1 MKNPQ
6 DPERERSDS
15 QTEVTGTQDRDK
27 ESISPAQLIH
37 QSGRSCK
44 IFLLEAEDIDLV
56 WDDVVPLI
64 EKALQHA
71 EGELVPD
78 DIKKHLDKNDLRL
91 WIALEGKETIAAMV
105 TEIIQYP
112 RKKIVRVIT
121 LAGKNMDMWYD
132 FLPMI
137 EGYAIRNGCSSLEA
151 WSRKGMARKLKDWKH
166 SYDIIT
172 KDLKQ
177 RMQ

>member
-6 DPERERSDS
+6 DPERETSDS
-15 QTEVTGTQDRDK
+15 QTEVTGTQDRAK
-27 ESISPAQLIH
+27 ESTSPILPIP

-44 IFLLEAEDIDLV
+44 VFLLEAEDIHLV

-78 DIKKHLDKNDLRL
+78 DIKKHLDKGDLRL
-91 WIALEGKETIAAMV
+91 WVALEGKETIAAMV
-105 TEIIQYP
+105 TELIQYP

>member
-1 MKNPQ
+1 MGKIV
-6 DPERERSDS
+6 
-15 QTEVTGTQDRDK
+15 TEIEPK
-27 ESISPAQLIH
+27 KLESNQCRVA
-37 QSGRSCK
+37 
-44 IFLLEAEDIDLV
+44 LLEAEDIDLV
-56 WDDVVPLI
+56 WDEVYQLI
-64 EKALQHA
+64 EKALMYA

-78 DIKKHLDKNDLRL
+78 DIKKHLDTGDLRL
-91 WIALEGKETIAAMV
+91 WVALSGKNVLASMV

-121 LAGKNMDMWYD
+121 LAGKDMDLWYD
-132 FLPMI
+132 FLPMV

-151 WSRKGMARKLKDWKH
+151 WTRRGMTRKLRDWRH

>member
-1 MKNPQ
+1 MKHRQ
-6 DPERERSDS
+6 DPEQEISDS
-15 QTEVTGTQDRDK
+15 QTDQTGTQDQAK
-27 ESISPAQLIH
+27 ESTSPILPIP

-44 IFLLEAEDIDLV
+44 VFLIEPDDIELV

-64 EKALQHA
+64 ERALQHA
-71 EGELVPD
+71 EGELIPE
-78 DIKKHLDKNDLRL
+78 DIKTHLDKGDLRL
-91 WIALEGKETIAAMV
+91 WIALEDKKTIAAMV

-121 LAGKNMDMWYD
+121 LAGRNMNMWYD

-137 EGYAIRNGCSSLEA
+137 EGYAISHGCSSLEA
-151 WSRKGMARKLKDWKH
+151 WARKGMKRKLKDWKH

>member
-1 MKNPQ
+1 M
-6 DPERERSDS
+6 
-15 QTEVTGTQDRDK
+15 K
-27 ESISPAQLIH
+27 ESISPILSASHTERTCKVFLI
-37 QSGRSCK
+37 
-44 IFLLEAEDIDLV
+44 EAEDVGLV
-56 WDDVVPLI
+56 WDEVVPLI

-78 DIKKHLDKNDLRL
+78 DIKKHLDKGDLRL

-121 LAGKNMDMWYD
+121 LASLVNMDMWYD

>member
-1 MKNPQ
+1 MGK
-6 DPERERSDS
+6 
-15 QTEVTGTQDRDK
+15 TV
-27 ESISPAQLIH
+27 AQLESETVA
-37 QSGRSCK
+37 QPSCK
-44 IFLLEAEDIDLV
+44 VALVEAEDIDMV
-56 WDDVVPLI
+56 WGDVVPLI
-64 EKALQHA
+64 EKALLHA
-71 EGELVPD
+71 EGELMPE
-78 DIKKHLDKNDLRL
+78 DIKKHLDSADLRL
-91 WIALEGKETIAAMV
+91 WVALKDKDVIASMV

-121 LAGKNMDMWYD
+121 LAGKDMSLWYD
-132 FLPMI
+132 FLPML

-151 WSRKGMARKLKDWKH
+151 WTRKGMTRKLKDWKH

>member
-1 MKNPQ
+1 MVW
-6 DPERERSDS
+6 S
-15 QTEVTGTQDRDK
+15 EV
-27 ESISPAQLIH
+27 S
-37 QSGRSCK
+37 
-44 IFLLEAEDIDLV
+44 
-56 WDDVVPLI
+56 PLI
-64 EKALQHA
+64 RKALLHA
-71 EGELVPD
+71 EGELIPE
-78 DIKKHLDKNDLRL
+78 DIKKHLDTSDLRL
-91 WIALEGKETIAAMV
+91 WVALENKDVLAAMV

-121 LAGKNMDMWYD
+121 LAGKDMNMWYE
-132 FLPMI
+132 FLPMV

>member
-1 MKNPQ
+1 MKHRQ
-6 DPERERSDS
+6 DPDRETSDS

-44 IFLLEAEDIDLV
+44 VFLLEAEDIDLV
-56 WDDVVPLI
+56 WGDVAPLI

-78 DIKKHLDKNDLRL
+78 DIKKQLDKGDLRL
-91 WIALEGKETIAAMV
+91 WVALEGKETIAAMV
-105 TEIIQYP
+105 TEVIQYP

>member
-1 MKNPQ
+1 MGK
-6 DPERERSDS
+6 
-15 QTEVTGTQDRDK
+15 TVTQI
-27 ESISPAQLIH
+27 ESEPVKTP
-37 QSGRSCK
+37 SCK
-44 IFLLEAEDIDLV
+44 VALVEAEDVDMV
-56 WDDVVPLI
+56 WDEVSPLI
-64 EKALQHA
+64 EKALRHA
-71 EGELVPD
+71 EGELIPN
-78 DIKKHLDKNDLRL
+78 DIKNHLDASNLRL
-91 WIALEGKETIAAMV
+91 SVALENRDVIAAMV

-121 LAGKNMDMWYD
+121 LAGKDMSMWYK
-132 FLPMI
+132 FLPML

>member
-1 MKNPQ
+1 MKNRQ
-6 DPERERSDS
+6 DPEQEISDS
-15 QTEVTGTQDRDK
+15 QTEQTGIRDQAK
-27 ESISPAQLIH
+27 ESILPTPLIP

-44 IFLLEAEDIDLV
+44 VFLLEAEDIDLV
-56 WDDVVPLI
+56 WHDVEPLI
-64 EKALQHA
+64 KKALQHA
-71 EGELVPD
+71 EGELIPD
-78 DIKKHLDKNDLRL
+78 DIKKHLDKCDLRL
-91 WIALEGKETIAAMV
+91 WVALEDKETIAAMV

-121 LAGKNMDMWYD
+121 LAGKDMAMWYN